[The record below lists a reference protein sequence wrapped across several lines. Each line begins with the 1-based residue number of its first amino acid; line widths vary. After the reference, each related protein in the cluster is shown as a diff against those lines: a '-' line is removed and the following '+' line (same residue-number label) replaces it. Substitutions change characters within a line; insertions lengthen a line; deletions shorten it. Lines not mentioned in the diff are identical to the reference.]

1 MSHTSLPVP
10 SSSKSKSNF
19 ESILAGRKCYRMSK
33 EKNEVV
39 WPPHLEQ
46 ALMEGLEKYTPAE
59 SKSPRGLTRFPNR
72 NKFIAE
78 YILKKTGEIRTAKQ
92 VGSRIQQLRD
102 TSAGKTIM
110 KAISDR
116 HYEMMHPTRPNEP
129 AQDMA
134 MSDVYFNG
142 TMVPPM
148 NQVIHVYISVSSAA
162 WTDAY
167 PQPTRPTEVNV
178 LSSSAYSWGEARPLR
193 TIDPTVTF
201 TSPALL
207 TLYSSFTVYY
217 GSTVMHIDQPTPMRS
232 RSSEEY
238 GSGPYLHYTS
248 LAPGYWENLCLC
260 TDLSQYVIVQEITK
274 QPAAPTEK
282 PIPVMRI
289 HYHFNTA
296 PSVPPLS
303 PFALHDDDLEV
314 DYETDELLASHT
326 HTHAAHAALS
336 TSSASPYPSDRSSS
350 PSYSVPGFCSQPL
363 SPVDWTGSSSSS
375 SGASAAWGFPASSVS
390 VSVSPEGPC
399 QVQLPLPVQTA
410 AYGHHHQTQVQA
422 QGGAYGHGHG
432 MQPRGSWTVGGHSS
446 F

>member
-1 MSHTSLPVP
+1 MSHNSLAVP
-10 SSSKSKSNF
+10 SSSKTNF

-78 YILKKTGEIRTAKQ
+78 YILKKTGEIRSAKQ

-116 HYEMMHPTRPNEP
+116 HYEMMHPTRMSEP
-129 AQDMA
+129 PQDMA
-134 MSDVYFNG
+134 MSDIYFNG

-148 NQVIHVYISVSSAA
+148 NQVIHVYISVSSTA
-162 WTDAY
+162 WAETYA
-167 PQPTRPTEVNV
+167 QPSRPTEVNV
-178 LSSSAYSWGEARPLR
+178 LSGSAYSWGEARPLR

-201 TSPALL
+201 TSAAPL
-207 TLYSSFTVYY
+207 TLYSSFTIYY
-217 GSTVMHIDQPTPMRS
+217 GSTVMHIEQPTPMRT
-232 RSSEEY
+232 RTSEDF
-238 GSGPYLHYTS
+238 GTGPYLHYTS
-248 LAPGYWENLCLC
+248 LAPGYWDNLCVC
-260 TDLSQYVIVQEITK
+260 TDLSQYVVVQEITK
-274 QPAAPTEK
+274 QPTAPTEK
-282 PIPVMRI
+282 PIPAMRI

-303 PFALHDDDLEV
+303 PFALNDDDLEV
-314 DYETDELLASHT
+314 DYETDDMLASHG
-326 HTHAAHAALS
+326 HAAVHAALS

-375 SGASAAWGFPASSVS
+375 SLSSSAAHHAAWTFPSAAS
-390 VSVSPEGPC
+390 VSVSPPGQC
-399 QVQLPLPVQTA
+399 QVQLPLPLPTA
-410 AYGHHHQTQVQA
+410 GYA
-422 QGGAYGHGHG
+422 GGAYGL
-432 MQPRGSWTVGGHSS
+432 QSRGYLGGHSS